1 MFEYFFA
8 KKINDRQRE
17 IALRELNT
25 TLHST
30 QGERRVTVRD
40 EAAWAD
46 SATSLP
52 LGYASRMAGQI
63 E

>member
-8 KKINDRQRE
+8 KKINDRQRD
-17 IALRELNT
+17 IALRELNSV
-25 TLHST
+25 LLGNHAER
-30 QGERRVTVRD
+30 QGATRD
-40 EAAWAD
+40 EQVLAD

-52 LGYASRMAGQI
+52 LGFVDRFASLP